1 MKRHKLLNTRN
12 ERLLNK
18 LFENQGL
25 KYESKVLSERTA
37 LDQTVTREDW
47 KTDQNRAKSGRNK
60 EDNDYGRGIY
70 DSATDKPIIKSVLGS
85 NKKEYEKAEMEKI
98 MAMPDGPE
106 KRTAIAQ
113 MKQGIIIADTEEL
126 HYKYVFNKDHGIK
139 PENIIIPL
147 DTFNFDE
154 VKTIWCKTLDN
165 KFYKIQC
172 IAMYAKFKFNLECVS
187 SL

>member
-70 DSATDKPIIKSVLGS
+70 DSATDKPIIKSVFGS
-85 NKKEYEKAEMEKI
+85 NS
-98 MAMPDGPE
+98 
-106 KRTAIAQ
+106 
-113 MKQGIIIADTEEL
+113 IIADTEEL

-165 KFYKIQC
+165 KFYKIQTDMPSKVQK
-172 IAMYAKFKFNLECVS
+172 ITPSLEVK
-187 SL
+187 LPTGEEQ